1 MPHNEFHSE
10 ISHMENRSSK
20 FSLAG
25 EDNPIGETMD
35 IQEGTAN
42 WNRGLT
48 NGSPNIDP
56 FDGPK
61 GLEGDHLKALLN
73 LDIESTRLNAS
84 SPAQSKQ
91 WLGPGPDGDLDMEG
105 EQPNIFTAGLEQG
118 DGLQIDGVD
127 LHVHLLNGSYSY
139 THGHA
144 GPWQSTET
152 VGDTT
157 IPGDMVPDSIT
168 DEIVNSAAGQSS
180 PTWQYFTDGPDTAF
194 NG

>member
-1 MPHNEFHSE
+1 MPHNDFHPTAE
-10 ISHMENRSSK
+10 HIKNRTSK

-25 EDNPIGETMD
+25 EGNPIFDTMEV
-35 IQEGTAN
+35 QEGTEN

-48 NGSPNIDP
+48 DGSPNIAP

-61 GLEGDHLKALLN
+61 GLGGDHLKALLEM
-73 LDIESTRLNAS
+73 DIESTRLNAS
-84 SPAQSKQ
+84 SPAQSPQ

-105 EQPNIFTAGLEQG
+105 EQPSVFTAGLGQN
-118 DGLQIDGVD
+118 DGLQIDGID

-139 THGHA
+139 THGA
-144 GPWQSTET
+144 GTPWQSTEI

-157 IPGDMVPDSIT
+157 SPGDMVPDSIT
-168 DEIVNSAAGQSS
+168 DDIVNSAAGQSS
-180 PTWQYFTDGPDTAF
+180 PSWQYFNDGPDTAF